1 MSSIGSS
8 AGPLP
13 AAPMRAPRPSVR
25 QRIAG
30 AMRAIRGALARDRL
44 GLFGAIMIAI
54 FLIFAVFAEQIAPY
68 GAQEFTT
75 DETGLIAKLQPPTLD
90 HPLGTA
96 ALGQDVLS
104 QIIYGSRSAVIVGFV
119 SAMLVA
125 FIGTAVGLVS
135 GYFRG
140 RTDTVFMRAV
150 DVAYSMPFEPAA
162 LLLAVVFGAGLE
174 VMIIAMAVLMWRA
187 PARVIRAQVLSLS
200 QRPYVKA
207 ARCAGASSGRII
219 VRHVLPNVLGMSLL
233 YIPIAVGWAV
243 AAEAAL
249 SFLGFGDPERV
260 SWGGMLQLA
269 FSSGEMRDAWWW
281 TVPPGLAIVLLISS
295 SFFVSRALEPL
306 TNPQLRGRS

>member
-1 MSSIGSS
+1 MSSVRSS

-13 AAPMRAPRPSVR
+13 MPGARAHGPSVPR
-25 QRIAG
+25 RIGGALRAIAG
-30 AMRAIRGALARDRL
+30 ALRRDRL
-44 GLFGAIMIAI
+44 GLFGAGWIVV
-54 FLIFAVFAEQIAPY
+54 FLLFALFAESIAPY

-75 DETGLIAKLQPPTLD
+75 DDTGLIAKLQPPSLE

-119 SAMLVA
+119 SALLVA
-125 FIGTAVGLVS
+125 FVGTAVGLVS

-174 VMIIAMAVLMWRA
+174 VMIVAMALLMWRA

-207 ARCAGASSGRII
+207 ARCAGASPGRII
-219 VRHVLPNVLGMSLL
+219 LRHILPTVLGMSLL
-233 YIPIAVGWAV
+233 YVPIAVGWAV
-243 AAEAAL
+243 AAEASL

-306 TNPQLRGRS
+306 TNPQLRGHS

>member
-1 MSSIGSS
+1 MSSVPVAVTGVTTHTPSLSRRI
-8 AGPLP
+8 
-13 AAPMRAPRPSVR
+13 RATLRA
-25 QRIAG
+25 AG
-30 AMRAIRGALARDRL
+30 AALRRDKL
-44 GLFGAIMIAI
+44 GLLGACCIAM
-54 FLIFAVFAEQIAPY
+54 FVIFALFAPYIAPY

-75 DETGLIAKLQPPTLD
+75 DDTGLIAKLEPPSLA

-104 QIIYGSRSAVIVGFV
+104 QIIWGSRSAVIVGFV
-119 SAMLVA
+119 SALLVA
-125 FIGTAVGLVS
+125 FIGTTVGLIS

-140 RTDTVFMRAV
+140 RTDTVLMRAV

-174 VMIIAMAVLMWRA
+174 VMIFAMALLMWRA

-207 ARCAGASSGRII
+207 ARCAGASPGRII
-219 VRHVLPNVLGMSLL
+219 LRHILPNVLGMSLL

-260 SWGGMLQLA
+260 SWGGMLELA
-269 FSSGEMRDAWWW
+269 FSSGQMRDAWWW
-281 TVPPGLAIVLLISS
+281 TVPPGLAIVALISS
-295 SFFVSRALEPL
+295 AFFVSRALEPL